1 MVVSTGGG
9 FYEVVTQKALN
20 KWLVVGAEDDG
31 SL

>member
-9 FYEVVTQKALN
+9 FYKVVTQKALN